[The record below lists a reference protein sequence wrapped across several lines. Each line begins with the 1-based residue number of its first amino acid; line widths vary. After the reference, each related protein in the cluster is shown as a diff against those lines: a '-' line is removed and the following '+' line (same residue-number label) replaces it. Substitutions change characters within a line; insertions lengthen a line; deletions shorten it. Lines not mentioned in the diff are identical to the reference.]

1 MADDV
6 QHTISDGL
14 TYYVQYHQ
22 FHALR
27 KTRLCYAHVT
37 PTRLELVT
45 QALKVPCATSCAT
58 ESELNYSIVYRV

>member
-14 TYYVQYHQ
+14 TYCVQYRQ

-27 KTRLCYAHVT
+27 KTRLCYAHCD
-37 PTRLELVT
+37 PGGIRTRDLSIKSAVLYR
-45 QALKVPCATSCAT
+45 LSYKVK
-58 ESELNYSIVYRV
+58 N